1 MEKRF
6 VYKDPNGVI
15 IAHRICEYVKV
26 VEINIPGIKLYNKD
40 FLIEK
45 GIPPSYIGLISGD
58 INLFKE
64 EELPKDLFNFLN
76 MAKNITS
83 ELGDSGKTKHY
94 LTVIFSIPR
103 CFIKPIN
110 LNTIIKFAQNVYL
123 QEKISEVRFVNNV
136 DKQYGECINKQQMS
150 KLLHGLVLNNDLY
163 ETLINKLRDFTFS
176 FIRDHY
182 LYLPYSKY
190 WLILRLYLFYE
201 NKNKNT
207 TKGF

>member
-1 MEKRF
+1 MKNKF
-6 VYKDPNGVI
+6 VYKDPKGI
-15 IAHRICEYVKV
+15 IITHRTYEYVKV
-26 VEINIPGIKLYNKD
+26 IEINIPGIKLYNKD

-45 GIPPSYIGLISGD
+45 GIPPSYIGLISSD

-110 LNTIIKFAQNVYL
+110 LNTIIKFAQKVYF
-123 QEKISEVRFVNNV
+123 QEKISELRFVNNV

-163 ETLINKLRDFTFS
+163 ETLINKLRDFTIS
-176 FIRDHY
+176 YIHDHY
-182 LYLPYSKY
+182 LHLPYSKY

-201 NKNKNT
+201 NKNT